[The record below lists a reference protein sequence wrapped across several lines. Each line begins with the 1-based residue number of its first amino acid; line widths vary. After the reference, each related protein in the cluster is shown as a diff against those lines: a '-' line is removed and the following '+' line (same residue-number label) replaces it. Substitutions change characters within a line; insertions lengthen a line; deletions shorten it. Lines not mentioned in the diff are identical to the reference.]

1 MTGAE
6 KYENYLKQ
14 QKFETVIFGVD
25 QLKAIYDLTGRLDS
39 EDFMQALS
47 RLYDVAFD
55 MGRVDVMDRTIA
67 SMFKEA
73 NEISEKWNK

>member
-14 QKFETVIFGVD
+14 QKFEIVIFGVD

-39 EDFMQALS
+39 EDFIQALS
-47 RLYDVAFD
+47 RLYDAAFD
-55 MGRVDVMDRTIA
+55 AGRLCVLDRTIA
-67 SMFKEA
+67 SMFQE
-73 NEISEKWNK
+73 EDVICDKWNK